1 MSLYDTDTDKGTWTF
16 NQYTQNRDEIEIE
29 NNDIC
34 KCNDKHATCTSV
46 QSLSFILTLNIENVA
61 KRYRL
66 VPINMCIESYMNYNK
81 NMHSPSPTPTQEAS
95 SPTTPFPCKSWVSL
109 I

>member
-1 MSLYDTDTDKGTWTF
+1 MKLKLKTMTF
-16 NQYTQNRDEIEIE
+16 ASVMINMP
-29 NNDIC
+29 
-34 KCNDKHATCTSV
+34 HALLL

-66 VPINMCIESYMNYNK
+66 VPINMCIESYMKYNK

-95 SPTTPFPCKSWVSL
+95 SPTTPFPCKS
-109 I
+109 